1 MININDMS
9 FGYPNNEKLFKNIA
23 LNIPVGGIY
32 GLLGKNG
39 SGKSSLLKILAGLIF
54 PIEGSCRVID
64 HKPGEREPSFL
75 EDIYYL
81 PEDLFLPA
89 LTIETYVK
97 FYAEFYH
104 RFDHARLQSFI
115 KEFDLQ
121 KNQLLNTFSQGQKKK
136 FLIAFG
142 LATNCRVFILD
153 EPTNGLDIPSKAQFR
168 KLLISSIT
176 DEKLFIISTHQVH
189 DVENLIDEILVLD
202 EGKII
207 FHESLLRITQKLA
220 FTQQLAKPDQ
230 ETIIYSEKLLGSYNT
245 ISQNQDNQDTQINL
259 EILFNAILA
268 NQKKFQAIFAEG
280 NPS

>member
-1 MININDMS
+1 MIDIKDLS
-9 FGYPNNEKLFKNIA
+9 FGYQNSEKLFKSIE
-23 LNIPVGGIY
+23 LQIPVGGIY

-39 SGKSSLLKILAGLIF
+39 SGKTTLLKILAGLIF

-64 HKPGEREPSFL
+64 RKPGERQPSFL
-75 EDIYYL
+75 EEIYYL

-89 LTIETYVK
+89 LTIETYIK
-97 FYAEFYH
+97 FYAEFYP
-104 RFDHARLQSFI
+104 RFDHTRLQSFL
-115 KEFDLQ
+115 KEFDLPQ
-121 KNQLLNTFSQGQKKK
+121 NKLLNTFSHGQKKK

-202 EGKII
+202 EGRII
-207 FHESLLRITQKLA
+207 FHESLLHITQKLV
-220 FTQQLAKPDQ
+220 FTQQLAEPDQ
-230 ETIIYSEKLLGSYNT
+230 ATTIYSENLLGSYNT
-245 ISQNQDNQDTQINL
+245 ISKNQDDQDTQVNL

-268 NQKKFQAIFAEG
+268 NQKRFQEIFAERK
-280 NPS
+280 

>member
-1 MININDMS
+1 MIDIKDMTFGYENSEKIFENIN
-9 FGYPNNEKLFKNIA
+9 LT
-23 LNIPVGGIY
+23 IPVGGIY

-39 SGKSSLLKILAGLIF
+39 AGKSTLLKILAGLIF
-54 PIEGSCRVID
+54 PVAGTCHVID

-81 PEDLFLPA
+81 PEELFLPA
-89 LTIETYVK
+89 LTMEVYIK
-97 FYAEFYH
+97 FYAEFYP
-104 RFDHARLQSFI
+104 RFDHSRLQAFLT
-115 KEFDLQ
+115 EFDLPQ
-121 KNQLLNTFSQGQKKK
+121 NKLLINFSHGQKKK

-189 DVENLIDEILVLD
+189 DVENLIDEIIVLD
-202 EGKII
+202 EGEII
-207 FHESLLRITQKLA
+207 FHESVLRITQKLS
-220 FTQQLAKPDQ
+220 FTQQLSEPDNK
-230 ETIIYSEKLLGSYNT
+230 TAIYSENQLGSYNI
-245 ISQNQDNQDTQINL
+245 ISENQENQDTQINL

-268 NQKKFQAIFAEG
+268 HQKRIQAIFTKG
-280 NPS
+280 TQS